1 VTDVHNAVVVGI
13 EIVEPGELLGLPRD
27 SVAVVIPVYGAH
39 ELFVQCLQSVLRHTP
54 EDVPIVVADDAS
66 VDPASR
72 RFLERLAVSSA
83 CRHRLVYVRQPA
95 NVGFAANVNAA
106 FATLDRADVVVV
118 NSDCMVGPEWLER
131 LREAALSDTTVATA
145 TALTNHGTI
154 LSVPDRNAPQP
165 RLPDHLD
172 VDRAARLV
180 AMASRRLRPRIPT
193 AIGHCMYIRRS
204 ALELVGDFDLEFS
217 PGYGEEVDFSQ
228 RCLAHGLIHVAAD
241 DCFVYHQGHASFDR
255 PNALQAEH
263 ETLIG
268 HRHPLYHDEVRT
280 VSARETGPL
289 SRALAAASAAV
300 RPLSVTVDGRFLGPT
315 VTGTQVQTVELVNA
329 LAKKQQVDL
338 RVLVPDNLGTWA
350 QGMLEREGAIELV
363 SVRKFGSGTLAR
375 TDVVHRP
382 SQVFA
387 WPELIAMP
395 KLGHRF
401 VITHLD
407 LISYRNPTYHA
418 SFEDWRQFR
427 QLTRLSLALADCVV
441 FMSEHAAADA
451 RAEDL
456 VDEGR
461 SRVVPIGVDHQ
472 LPKQVAPRRPR
483 ALPEPAQERFL
494 LCIGTNFRHKNRVF
508 ALSVFEALRKR
519 HGWDGWLVFAG
530 PHATRGT
537 SASAEAEFLTI
548 RPEVAARV
556 ADLHA
561 VNESEKLW
569 LLDHAAGVLFPT
581 TYEGFG
587 LVPFEA
593 AERGTP
599 CFFAHQTALRDT
611 LPASAATLVP
621 WNADESADAVM
632 AVLSDRARSKQ
643 LVDAVTKA
651 RRALT
656 WSRAAEAMLSV
667 YATVVAAPSR
677 DLAALIEDG
686 SSVRLRELSMHNR
699 ETVPLPADIYRA
711 LFTLSTNP
719 YTKTPFRR
727 LVKTAYSSGYF
738 LKHGQRPVPLTDRA
752 PADAD

>member
-1 VTDVHNAVVVGI
+1 VTEVHNAVGLGI
-13 EIVEPGELLGLPRD
+13 EVVEPGELLGLARD
-27 SVAVVIPVYGAH
+27 SVSVVIPVYGAH
-39 ELFVQCLQSVLRHTP
+39 DLFVQCLQSVLRHTP
-54 EDVPIVVADDAS
+54 EDVPVLVADDAS

-72 RFLERLAVSSA
+72 RFLDSLAASSA
-83 CRHRLVYVRQPA
+83 YPHRLIYFRQPENA
-95 NVGFAANVNAA
+95 GFAANVNDA

-118 NSDCMVGPEWLER
+118 NSDCVVGPAWLER
-131 LREAALSDTTVATA
+131 LREAALSDTLVATA

-154 LSVPDRNAPQP
+154 LSVPDRNTPRP

-172 VDRAARLV
+172 VDRVARLV
-180 AMASRRLRPRIPT
+180 AIGSRRLRPRIPT

-204 ALELVGDFDLEFS
+204 ALELVGRFDLAFS

-228 RCLAHGLIHVAAD
+228 RCLAHGLVHVVAD
-241 DCFVYHQGHASFDR
+241 DVFVYHQGQASFNGQ
-255 PNALQAEH
+255 NALQTEH
-263 ETLIG
+263 ETLIR
-268 HRHPLYHDEVRT
+268 HRYPLYHAEVRT

-315 VTGTQVQTVELVNA
+315 VTGTQVQAVELVNA
-329 LAKKQQVDL
+329 IAKKQQVDL

-350 QGMLEREGAIELV
+350 RGMLEQEDAIELV
-363 SVRKFGSGTLAR
+363 SARTFGNGTLAR

-382 SQVFA
+382 SQLFG
-387 WPELIAMP
+387 WPELMAIP

-418 SFEDWRQFR
+418 SFDDWRQFR
-427 QLTRLSLALADCVV
+427 QLTRMSLALADCVV
-441 FMSEHAAADA
+441 FMSGHAAADA

-456 VDEGR
+456 IDGRR
-461 SRVVPIGVDHQ
+461 SRIVPLGVDHQ
-472 LPKQVAPRRPR
+472 LPKQVAARRPH
-483 ALPEPAQERFL
+483 ALPEPAQEKFL

-508 ALSVFEALRKR
+508 ALQMLEALRAR

-530 PHATRGT
+530 PHAARGT
-537 SASAEAEFLTI
+537 SAGAEAEFLTT
-548 RPEVAARV
+548 RPDLAARV
-556 ADLHA
+556 AD
-561 VNESEKLW
+561 VRGVDESEKLW
-569 LLDHAAGVLFPT
+569 LLDHAAGVLFPS

-593 AERGTP
+593 AERGKP

-611 LPASAATLVP
+611 LPAWAATLVP
-621 WNADESADAVM
+621 WNVDESAEAVM
-632 AVLSDRARSKQ
+632 AALGDPARSKQ
-643 LVDAVTKA
+643 LVDAVTEA
-651 RRALT
+651 RRELT

-677 DLAALIEDG
+677 DVAALIEDG
-686 SSVRLRELSMHNR
+686 SSVRLHELSIHGR
-699 ETVPLPADIYRA
+699 ETVPLPADIHRA

-738 LKHGQRPVPLTDRA
+738 LKHGRRPVPLTDRA